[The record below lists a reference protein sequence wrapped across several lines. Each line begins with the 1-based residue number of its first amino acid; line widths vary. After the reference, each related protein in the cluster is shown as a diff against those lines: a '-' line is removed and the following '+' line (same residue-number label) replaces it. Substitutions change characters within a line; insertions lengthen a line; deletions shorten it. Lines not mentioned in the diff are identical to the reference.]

1 MKKNLTIAKALMV
14 SMFLFGGAVSANA
27 QFGSLKGLAN
37 KAKKAAKEKVEQKA
51 EDTKSAAVGQA
62 SEAAGIENPS
72 AEGVVWR
79 WTGKENTFGSW
90 ADKMVFTGDR
100 KTDAYK
106 QQLFIHTKIFG
117 EVLKLLTSTTIFGLT
132 DYITSVDKKT
142 CAPWDEV
149 PRYAWTK
156 AFVDNPTWDNFMVFA
171 MVLIYD
177 TPTYMVY
184 LEYPMSNESSGV
196 VNAEK
201 GWMLAWPSKSD
212 MISERRAREEY
223 AIEIA
228 KKKIPLDYI
237 CEYTVHQYKRA
248 EGALENGSVGLAQS
262 FFMAEAMK
270 DRIIKDHPNAAASA
284 EWIRKVEAEAAK
296 WEANNREKYRNMI
309 DICGVNNVKPVDMPV
324 GVSVA
329 ADIKSNGDAAAKK
342 WAQAANLEYV
352 KTIYLGNKWQAFKSQ
367 KFPYPITHYSIPAAV
382 ICKKGDKYVMQ
393 KMDLQKTVKGQ
404 YGMNVGL
411 GAKLTPVN
419 YK

>member
-1 MKKNLTIAKALMV
+1 MIAKTLVV
-14 SMFLFGGAVSANA
+14 SMLLLGGAVSANA
-27 QFGSLKGLAN
+27 QFGGLKGLAK
-37 KAKKAAKEKVEQKA
+37 KAKDAAKDKVEQKVDNA
-51 EDTKSAAVGQA
+51 KSDAVGQA
-62 SEAAGIENPS
+62 SSAAGLDNPS

-79 WTGKENTFGSW
+79 WTGKENTFGQW
-90 ADKMVFTGDR
+90 ADKLVFTGDR
-100 KTDAYK
+100 KSDAYK
-106 QQLFIHTKIFG
+106 QQLMIHTKIFE
-117 EVLKLLTSTTIFGLT
+117 EVLKLLTSTTIYGLT
-132 DYITSVDKKT
+132 DYITSEDKKT

-184 LEYPMSNESSGV
+184 LDYPMSDASKGI

-201 GWMLAWPSKSD
+201 GWMLAWPSKTD
-212 MISERRAREEY
+212 MDSERRAREEY

-228 KKKIPLDYI
+228 KNKIPLDYI

-270 DRIIKDHPNAAASA
+270 DRIIKDHPKAAASA

-296 WEANNREKYRNMI
+296 WDADNRKMYRNMI
-309 DICGVNNVKPVDMPV
+309 DICGVNNVKPVDMPK
-324 GVSVA
+324 GVNVS

-342 WAQAANLEYV
+342 WAQAAGLEYV
-352 KTIYLGNKWQAFKSQ
+352 KTIYLGNQWKAFKSQ
-367 KFPYPITHYSIPAAV
+367 KYPYPITHYSIPAAV

-393 KMDLQKTVKGQ
+393 QMDLQKTVKGQ
-404 YGMNVGL
+404 WGMNVGL

>member
-1 MKKNLTIAKALMV
+1 MKQNHIIAKTVLVAALV
-14 SMFLFGGAVSANA
+14 FLGGSSAQA
-27 QFGSLKGLAN
+27 QLGGLKGLAN
-37 KAKKAAKEKVEQKA
+37 KAKNEAKNKADNAKSSATAQAQNKA
-51 EDTKSAAVGQA
+51 GD
-62 SEAAGIENPS
+62 AAGLNEPS

-79 WTGKENTFGSW
+79 WAGKEKVMGSW
-90 ADKMVFTGDR
+90 ADKLVFTGDR
-100 KTDAYK
+100 KSDAYK
-106 QQLFIHTKIFG
+106 QQVYLHTKIFG
-117 EVLKLLTSTTIFGLT
+117 EVLKRLASSDVYGLL
-132 DYITSVDKKT
+132 DYITSDDKKT
-142 CAPWDEV
+142 CAPVDEI

-156 AFVDNPTWDNFMVFA
+156 AFVDNPTFDNFMVFA

-177 TPTYMVY
+177 MPTYMVY
-184 LEYPMSNESSGV
+184 LDYPMSNPSSGV

-212 MISERRAREEY
+212 MISERQARENY

-228 KKKIPLDYI
+228 KKKLSLDNI
-237 CEYTVHQYKRA
+237 CEYTAFQYKRA

-262 FFMAEAMK
+262 FFMAEALK
-270 DRIIKDHPNAAASA
+270 KRVIEEHPNYDASN
-284 EWIRKVEAEAAK
+284 EWVRKVEAEAAK
-296 WEANNREKYRNMI
+296 WEANNREMYRNMV
-309 DICGVNNVKPVDMPV
+309 DICGINTMTPVDMPT

-352 KTIYLGNKWQAFKSQ
+352 KTIYLGSKWEAFKSQ
-367 KFPYPITHYSIPAAV
+367 KYPYPITHYSIPAAV
-382 ICKKGDKYVMQ
+382 IGKKGDKYVMM

>member
-1 MKKNLTIAKALMV
+1 MTNKIVKAALLMAIT
-14 SMFLFGGAVSANA
+14 MGMQTTANA
-27 QFGSLKGLAN
+27 QFGKLKGLAD
-37 KAKKAAKEKVEQKA
+37 KAKTSVKDKAKE
-51 EDTKSAAVGQA
+51 TKSSAESKVKNSVSETTGVGDT
-62 SEAAGIENPS
+62 PS
-72 AEGVVWR
+72 ADGVVWR
-79 WTGKENTFGSW
+79 WEGKEKTFGQW
-90 ADKMVFTGDR
+90 ADKLVFNGDR
-100 KTDAYK
+100 KSDAYK
-106 QQLFIHTKIFG
+106 QQLYCHTKIFE
-117 EVLKLLTSTTIFGLT
+117 EVIKLLTSTTIYGLK
-132 DYITSVDKKT
+132 DYMTSEDKKT
-142 CAPWDEV
+142 CAPIDEV

-156 AFVDNPTWDNFMVFA
+156 AFVDNPTWENFMVFA

-177 TPTYMVY
+177 TPTYTVY
-184 LEYPMSNESSGV
+184 LDYPMSNESTGV
-196 VNAEK
+196 INAEK

-237 CEYTVHQYKRA
+237 CEYTVHQYQRA
-248 EGALENGSVGLAQS
+248 EGALENGSIGLAQS

-270 DRIIKDHPNAAASA
+270 DRIIKEHPSYNASS
-284 EWIRKVEAEAAK
+284 EWVRKVEAEAAK
-296 WEANNREKYRNMI
+296 WEANNREKYRNMV
-309 DICGVNNVKPVDMPV
+309 DICGVNNVKPVDMPA

-342 WAQAANLEYV
+342 WAQAANMEYV

-367 KFPYPITHYSIPAAV
+367 KYPYPITHYSIPAAV
-382 ICKKGDKYVMQ
+382 ICKKGGKYVMQ

-404 YGMNVGL
+404 YGMNVAL